1 MSAPGAGVGVQID
14 LTDHLRC
21 LEPHEESYLVLLT
34 GRMVGRRVVT
44 GHLGCPVCGK
54 EVRIRDGVADFSGAV
69 PGDEYSALTPESTAA
84 LLGLGGPGGWVALA
98 GSAAGLAGGLSPLLP
113 GVQLVAVNPPPA
125 REHDE
130 AVSVLRA
137 PRLPLRSGSMRGVV
151 IGGDVAITPDWVAD
165 AVRAVL
171 PGLRLVVEASLPSP
185 PLDGVEILASAPAC
199 WVGKKR

>member
-1 MSAPGAGVGVQID
+1 MQID

-54 EVRIRDGVADFSGAV
+54 EVKVRDGVADFSGAV
-69 PGDEYSALTPESTAA
+69 PGNADTALTPDATAA
-84 LLGLGGPGGWVALA
+84 FLGLGGPGGWVALA
-98 GSAAGLAGGLSPLLP
+98 GSAAGLAGGLAPLLP
-113 GVQLVAVNPPPA
+113 GVQLVAVNPPSA
-125 REHDE
+125 LEDD
-130 AVSVLRA
+130 AAASVLRA
-137 PRLPLRSGSMRGVV
+137 PRLPLKSGSMRGVV
-151 IGGDVAITPDWVAD
+151 IGGDVAGARDWVAD

-171 PGLRLVVEASLPSP
+171 PGLRVVVEGPAPSP
-185 PLDGVEILASAPAC
+185 PPEGVEILASAPAC